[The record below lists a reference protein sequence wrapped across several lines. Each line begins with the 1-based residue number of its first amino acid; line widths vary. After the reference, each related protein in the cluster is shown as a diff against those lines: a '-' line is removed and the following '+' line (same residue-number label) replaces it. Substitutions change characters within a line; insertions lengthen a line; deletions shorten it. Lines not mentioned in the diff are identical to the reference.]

1 MPYTAYTSV
10 RIPPA
15 YGRDADLYD
24 TRTRAYQEYR
34 HRVVDE
40 LPLRPGDVVLD
51 VGCGTGLCFD
61 LVRARIGPRG
71 RIVGVDAA
79 PRMLEVAAGRAAA
92 AGSGAVELIEA
103 PVEEAELPDVDH
115 ALFCA
120 VHDVMRSGPA
130 LDNVLAHVRP
140 GGWVAA
146 GGGKWAPPWAFAVNA
161 GVLALHAPFVG
172 NFTGFDR
179 PWARLAERVPGLRVQ
194 ELAMGGGYV
203 AAGRV
208 EKRVMAG
215 AAEARPDR
223 AG

>member
-1 MPYTAYTSV
+1 MPHTAFTSV
-10 RIPPA
+10 QIAPA

-34 HRVVDE
+34 QRVVDE

-61 LVRARIGPRG
+61 LVRARIGSRG

-79 PRMLEVAAGRAAA
+79 PRMLEAAA
-92 AGSGAVELIEA
+92 ARASAVGPRGVELIEA

-120 VHDVMRSGPA
+120 VHDVMRSAHA

-146 GGGKWAPPWAFAVNA
+146 GGGKWAPPWAIAVNT
-161 GVLALHAPFVG
+161 GVLALHAPFVDD
-172 NFTGFDR
+172 FAGFDQ
-179 PWARLAERVPGLRVQ
+179 PWALLAERVPGLRVQ

-208 EKRVMAG
+208 GERRIP
-215 AAEARPDR
+215 AE
-223 AG
+223 